1 MPQRVRLLTILA
13 GLVTAAAWWVTG
25 GMLDL
30 VIVNGEPVRLALLPG
45 WEALSGFLIAATAVI
60 GIGAAVLRSAPGGP
74 SSPSRWLPLLA
85 LAPLGLPYLPV
96 IADTLPS
103 LRVLAGPV
111 RSAVWTV
118 VAGLLLWSLTA
129 APEVRARL
137 GAHRGAWRASTAAMV
152 VVAVGMAAARMTG
165 ERLTGPAASEWT
177 MTGLTLALAAVAAW
191 VVTTQAAEVTG
202 DPVASALSVTG
213 LLLSVPVLQNV
224 QADDAAAVT
233 LALVSVGS
241 AARWP
246 LAAGLACGAL
256 TWFGAGTI
264 PMAVLLLIGRIGVAA
279 VSAPHR
285 SPARTTLAALVLPFL
300 AAIVLGATGLV
311 TLPQGWAAP
320 SASGGT
326 AASPAVALTAV
337 AGLLLDQR
345 HGLLLSVPLLWMA
358 VTGAAAL
365 WRRGPDVRVGLVTH
379 VLAAMA
385 LLLSCATDTPWW
397 GAETG
402 LPWSMGA
409 ALPLLALLVAAGWSA
424 TPAGSARRAACHL
437 LLWLGLWLAAV
448 VLWSDAPS
456 SSVRGF
462 PGLSP
467 LLAWASPL
475 NEAWRWLPTFRH
487 DTPSTAVMHSLAWFA
502 AAGGAALVLRR
513 FRPEAPGAEA
523 LRALSVAAA
532 AFVAAAGATLLWPH
546 DADMPGPRPDA
557 RSRIGALDHFDQRA
571 RPAALLYT
579 PLTWMAAG
587 DTLPLLALGVTPG
600 LRTEPQPLRVLLNGR
615 WSLPAG
621 HYRITVDWNP
631 SALPAPESVGLQVG
645 RTGPPLATFDVGG
658 HAGRVDTELS
668 LPVDATFVGLRGST
682 AIERALTRLT
692 VTPQSVVP
700 AALRPQTDQVVGAT
714 QTPGGLLLVHTDTVG
729 IEAESGVWVLAGAPS
744 LLSLAE
750 PAPVS
755 GSGSPALMVRLR
767 SDSPTNRITLSSRGW
782 QQTVDLRAGVP
793 RDVAIPRTGAA
804 VTLLSVR
811 ADTAYIPAEHVP
823 GSDDR
828 RPLGVWVTRP
838 GPAGAAIH

>member
-25 GMLDL
+25 GLLDL

-45 WEALSGFLIAATAVI
+45 WEALAGFLIAATAVI
-60 GIGAAVLRSAPGGP
+60 GIGAAVLRSVPGGP

-85 LAPLGLPYLPV
+85 LVLLGLPYLPV

-129 APEVRARL
+129 APEIRARL
-137 GAHRGAWRASTAAMV
+137 GAHRGAWRAATAAV
-152 VVAVGMAAARMTG
+152 VVAVGMAAALVTG
-165 ERLTGPAASEWT
+165 ERLTGPDAPAWT
-177 MTGLTLALAAVAAW
+177 ITGLTLALAALAAW
-191 VVTTQAAEVTG
+191 VVATQAAEVTG

-256 TWFGAGTI
+256 TWLGAGTI
-264 PMAVLLLIGRIGVAA
+264 PMAMLLLIGRIAGAA
-279 VSAPHR
+279 ASAPHR
-285 SPARTTLAALVLPFL
+285 SPAPATLAALVLPFL
-300 AAIVLGATGLV
+300 TASMLGATGLV
-311 TLPQGWAAP
+311 TLPQGWAASP
-320 SASGGT
+320 ASGGP
-326 AASPAVALTAV
+326 AASPAVALAAA

-345 HGLLLSVPLLWMA
+345 HGLLFSVPLLWMA
-358 VTGAAAL
+358 VTGATAL
-365 WRRGPDVRVGLVTH
+365 WRRGPDARVGLVTH
-379 VLAAMA
+379 VLAIMA

-397 GAETG
+397 GTETG
-402 LPWSMGA
+402 PPWGMGV
-409 ALPLLALLVAAGWSA
+409 ALPLLAPLVAAGWSA

-437 LLWLGLWLAAV
+437 LLWLGLWMAAV

-456 SSVRGF
+456 SNVRGF

-487 DTPSTAVMHSLAWFA
+487 DAPSTAVGHSLAWIA

-513 FRPEAPGAEA
+513 FRPGAPGAEA
-523 LRALSVAAA
+523 LRALSVTAAA
-532 AFVAAAGATLLWPH
+532 CVAAAGVTLLWPH
-546 DADMPGPRPDA
+546 DADMPGPHPDA
-557 RSRIGALDHFDQRA
+557 RSRIGALDRFDGRA
-571 RPAALLYT
+571 RPAALLYA

-658 HAGRVDTELS
+658 PGGRVDTELS
-668 LPVDATFVGLRGST
+668 LPADATFVGLRGST

-700 AALRPQTDQVVGAT
+700 AALRPRTNQVVGAT
-714 QTPGGLLLVHTDTVG
+714 HTPGGLLLVHTDTVG
-729 IEAESGVWVLAGAPS
+729 IEAGAGAWVLAGAPS
-744 LLSLAE
+744 LLSLADT
-750 PAPVS
+750 APMPGTVP
-755 GSGSPALMVRLR
+755 PALMVRLR

-782 QQTVDLRAGVP
+782 QQTVMLTAGVP
-793 RDVAIPRTGAA
+793 IDVAIPGTGAA
-804 VTLLSVR
+804 VTPLSVQ
-811 ADTAYIPAEHVP
+811 ADSAYVPADHAP

-838 GPAGAAIH
+838 GPAAAAIH